1 MGFNFNIFT
10 LGGGSGSGSGSGIAK
25 YPNAAALPG
34 SAADGDVAITLDTNN
49 LYSYDSGVVAWV
61 IIGGPG
67 VAVTFGDSA
76 SVLTNFLGNV
86 ATSYLN
92 IEGIT
97 NPPSSWG
104 VSLVIGNSGLYAY
117 QRGYPVYGQTS
128 ATWNTVGQ
136 TATVLGGSLL
146 LDIRPASGSNSGLVN
161 TDTQSFSGDK
171 FFNNLIAGFS
181 GFGMISGAGGPGTIY
196 LGAPNSVPSSYNW
209 IWPSAQGG
217 TYLVLTNDGQGN
229 LSWSAGSSAAQTRL
243 GPFSYVSFAQGAT
256 INGVTFQ
263 LGWADLTNPGSVGVT
278 TQEFAGLK
286 TFSNNILTPQVSGT
300 TASAGNLILNSTS
313 SGTVGNVLINTN
325 ATGGSGFLGIGMTT
339 PQAGIHYAAGTLN
352 RSVGTVGA
360 NAVILG
366 RLNPAFNVSQG
377 VFMANG
383 TDGGNRAGTR
393 DVAVFG
399 SSNSIGASSEQ
410 SLIAGLGNIITGVQ
424 CFAAGTNNEAGAN
437 NSVSLGAMN
446 ISRGIR
452 SFSMGDNTFAQ
463 GQNQF
468 VIGEFNASQGTTNTY
483 AIGDQL
489 FIIGNGIL
497 TAKKNAFSVSR
508 NAYQQWYGT
517 SAGFLSISAGLS
529 LAGYT
534 LIMPLTQGSTF
545 TTLQNDGLG
554 NLSWVTGGGGNYQTV
569 TNAGATLALQTRFV
583 DVTTGVTNQTLNI
596 GWAASGNTGVTL
608 DVIKIDSGLGTVT
621 IQAPDLING
630 ATNYVLNS
638 QWQTARLVCN
648 GLGFRVL

>member
-181 GFGMISGAGGPGTIY
+181 GFGFISGAGGPGTVY
-196 LGAPNSVPSSYNW
+196 LGAPNSVPSSYN
-209 IWPSAQGG
+209 ILWPSAQGSTFSYLMNNGIGGMTWSTISATFLSGITGPVIANGPGVG
-217 TYLVLTNDGQGN
+217 TAVMQAGGITLANFTGINPNTFLGN
-229 LSWSAGSSAAQTRL
+229 PTGATSGVTTITLATAKSLLGISLNNFGDVTVGS
-243 GPFSYVSFAQGAT
+243 FSYVSFAQGLT
-256 INGVTFQ
+256 ISAAQVLQ
-263 LGWADLTNPGSVGVT
+263 AGWGDTSNPGMIGPT
-278 TQEFAGLK
+278 HQIFAGDKK
-286 TFSNNILTPQVSGT
+286 TT
-300 TASAGNLILNSTS
+300 GNL
-313 SGTVGNVLINTN
+313 GTYSYLQ
-325 ATGGSGFLGIGMTT
+325 FLG
-339 PQAGIHYAAGTLN
+339 
-352 RSVGTVGA
+352 
-360 NAVILG
+360 
-366 RLNPAFNVSQG
+366 
-377 VFMANG
+377 
-383 TDGGNRAGTR
+383 
-393 DVAVFG
+393 
-399 SSNSIGASSEQ
+399 SSLLSI
-410 SLIAGLGNIITGVQ
+410 
-424 CFAAGTNNEAGAN
+424 
-437 NSVSLGAMN
+437 
-446 ISRGIR
+446 
-452 SFSMGDNTFAQ
+452 
-463 GQNQF
+463 
-468 VIGEFNASQGTTNTY
+468 GTTNIT
-483 AIGDQL
+483 
-489 FIIGNGIL
+489 
-497 TAKKNAFSVSR
+497 T
-508 NAYQQWYGT
+508 
-517 SAGFLSISAGLS
+517 
-529 LAGYT
+529 GYT
-534 LIMPLTQGSTF
+534 LLMPSAQGTTF
-545 TTLQNDGLG
+545 TTLQNDGRG
-554 NLSWVTGGGGNYQTV
+554 NLSWVSGLAGYQTV
-569 TNAGATLALQTRFV
+569 TNAGATLPLQSRFV

-596 GWAASGNTGVTL
+596 GWAAAGNTGLTL
-608 DVIKIDSGLGTVT
+608 DIVKIDSGLGTVT
-621 IQAPDLING
+621 IQTPDLING

-638 QWQTARLVCN
+638 QWQTASLVCN
-648 GLGFRVL
+648 GLAFRVLS